1 MSSDPPDRTPPAP
14 LSAPGSAD
22 PNRVSDSGASRRWV
36 EVQPGGVVDGACR
49 PPGSKSITN
58 RALLCAAF
66 ASGPSVLTGAL
77 RSEDTGVMIAALSRL
92 GIGIEVGQGGRVL
105 RVAGREPG
113 RAAGGGRPLDLFVG
127 NSGTTIRF
135 LTAALSALG
144 GDYRLHGIARMH
156 ERPIGDLVDALDAI
170 IDGTVAAESPGR
182 CPPVVLRGRG
192 WRGHS
197 VGVSGSVSSQF
208 LSGLMMAAP
217 ISGHPAEIQVRGEL
231 VSRPYV
237 EMTAGVMRAFGAEVE
252 LVERAERAEPVER
265 ADPVERAEL
274 AEPVEPAGQTRPA
287 SADPGR
293 GTVAAGPSDPE
304 GCERSVLECRI
315 GAAGYRGREFA
326 IEPDASAASYFWA
339 AAAITGGTVTVEGLH
354 PAAMQGDVA
363 FCEVLEKMGCEIAVR
378 GEDDPAGPAMTV
390 RGRPLNGVDV
400 DMNAISDTVQTLA
413 VAALFARGPTRV
425 RGVAHNRYKETD
437 RIADVARELRKFGA
451 EIAEH
456 ADGLTITP
464 PPRWPE
470 TPTVLETYG
479 DHRMAMSLALAGLR
493 VPGVRVLDPACTA
506 KTYPEFFAD
515 LEALIGRSH
524 HWGGEPEA

>member
-1 MSSDPPDRTPPAP
+1 MSSDPPDTKPPESLTGPAT
-14 LSAPGSAD
+14 SG
-22 PNRVSDSGASRRWV
+22 PNRVSGGEGSRRWV
-36 EVQPGGVVDGACR
+36 EVQPGGPVDGACR

-66 ASGPSVLTGAL
+66 ARGPSVLSGAL
-77 RSEDTGVMIAALSRL
+77 RSEDTGVMIDALREL
-92 GIGIEVGQGGRVL
+92 GIAIEAAQDGRVL
-105 RVAGREPG
+105 HIAGWESR
-113 RAAGGGRPLDLFVG
+113 RQAAGASRPLDLFVG

-135 LTAALSALG
+135 LTAALSAWG
-144 GDYRLHGIARMH
+144 GDYRLHGIPRMH
-156 ERPIGDLVDALDAI
+156 ERPIGDLVEAIDAI
-170 IDGTVAAESPGR
+170 IDGTVVAESPGR

-192 WRGHS
+192 WRQHS

-217 ISGHPAEIQVRGEL
+217 ISGHPTEIEVRGEL

-237 EMTAGVMRAFGAEVE
+237 EMTAEVMRAFGADVE
-252 LVERAERAEPVER
+252 LVAPESQAPEAPADSGRAV
-265 ADPVERAEL
+265 ADE
-274 AEPVEPAGQTRPA
+274 
-287 SADPGR
+287 
-293 GTVAAGPSDPE
+293 GTSVWEGAAPTG
-304 GCERSVLECRI
+304 LECRI
-315 GAAGYRGREFA
+315 GAKGYRGREFS

-363 FCEVLEKMGCEIAVR
+363 FGDVLEKMGCEVRVR
-378 GEDDPAGPAMTV
+378 GEGDPAGAAISV
-390 RGRPLNGVDV
+390 SGRPLKGIDV

-413 VAALFARGPTRV
+413 VAALFADGPTRV

-451 EIAEH
+451 EIQEH
-456 ADGLTITP
+456 SDGLTITP
-464 PPRWPE
+464 PRRWADP
-470 TPTVLETYG
+470 PIVLETYG

-493 VPGVRVLDPACTA
+493 RPGVRVADPACTA
-506 KTYPEFFAD
+506 KTYPEYFAD

-524 HWGGEPEA
+524 HWGGDAET